1 MKGKIYFTFFL
12 CLFLAGFISAEIPNY
27 QQNYTVLPTSGGSN
41 VQITNL
47 RYEPYPVS
55 PGEYFTI
62 YFEAQKTGSQL
73 KDVSFELQQD
83 YPFSLD
89 NPKDAVKTFTSLTSD
104 PVVLQ
109 YKVRVADNAV
119 SGVNTLTLVEQES
132 DGSKIEH
139 KFDINVEDVQT
150 AFDAVIQENSNGA
163 LSIAIA
169 NIGNNNALSTI
180 VRVPTQDGIKVS
192 NTNAQMIGNLAQG
205 DYTVV
210 GFTLSQMR
218 SSTLNLQVDYTDAIG
233 KRRSEIIGIE
243 LATGSTNST
252 LGSYA
257 GAKRNSTLTGTSSAT
272 SNSYMTYL
280 ILGLIILFLVI
291 IIWKIYKYKKNK
303 TRKSSSLPEWL
314 KKEKES
320 KK

>member
-1 MKGKIYFTFFL
+1 MIKRIYLTLFL
-12 CLFLAGFISAEIPNY
+12 CLFLAGFICAEVPSY
-27 QQNYTVLPTSGGSN
+27 QENYTVLSSSGGSN
-41 VQITNL
+41 IQISKL

-62 YFEAQKTGSQL
+62 YFEVEKKGSEL
-73 KDVSFELQQD
+73 KDVSFELAQD

-89 NPKDAVKTFTSLTSD
+89 NSKDAIKTFTSLNSE
-104 PVVLQ
+104 PVVLE

-119 SGVNTLTLVEQES
+119 SGTNTLKLIEHLS
-132 DGSKIEH
+132 DGSNIVHE
-139 KFDINVEDVQT
+139 FNVNIEDVQT

-180 VRVPTQDGIKVS
+180 VRIPTQDGITVS
-192 NTNAQMIGNLAQG
+192 TTNAQMIGNLAQG

-210 GFTLSQMR
+210 GFTLSKMK
-218 SSTLNLQVDYTDAIG
+218 SSILNLQVDYTDAIG
-233 KRRSEIIGIE
+233 KRRSQIIGID
-243 LATGSTNST
+243 LVTGSANSSMGNYATGRNTTRTLSSTT
-252 LGSYA
+252 
-257 GAKRNSTLTGTSSAT
+257 TSS
-272 SNSYMTYL
+272 SYITYI
-280 ILGLIILFLVI
+280 ILGLIILFLAI
-291 IIWKIYKYKKNK
+291 IILKVYKYKKNK
-303 TRKSSSLPEWL
+303 SKKSSIVPEWL